1 MEGVPSAY
9 PAVMAQNGGAR
20 GAAKDVEDKAEQ
32 VADHPWME
40 KAARAGFIM
49 SGVVHLLIGWI
60 ALQVGFGTGGGSA
73 DQSGAL
79 STLAEAPG
87 GMILLWIGG
96 ITMIAL
102 ALWFAAEAW
111 FGGKQERETK
121 DVVTHVGKSAGKAV
135 VYAALAFTALRFATG
150 GSSDSGEQTSEITGM
165 FLQNAAGRILVGI
178 AGLVVIGIGVYHVVK
193 GITRKFEEDLKT
205 TGGGNVGKAVVV
217 TGVAGYVSKG
227 LALAGVGVLFGWAA
241 IGADAEKATGM
252 DGAIKQM
259 ATLPAGTVLLAV
271 VGAGLILYG
280 IYSILRSRYAS
291 M

>member
-20 GAAKDVEDKAEQ
+20 GAAKDVEDKAEK

-60 ALQVGFGTGGGSA
+60 ALQVGFGSGGGDA

-79 STLAEAPG
+79 STLASAPG
-87 GMILLWIGG
+87 GMVLLWIGG
-96 ITMIAL
+96 IAMIAL

-121 DVVTHVGKSAGKAV
+121 DVVKHVVKSAGKAV

-150 GSSDSGEQTSEITGM
+150 GSSDSGQQTSEITGM

-178 AGLVVIGIGVYHVVK
+178 AGLVVIGIGIYHVVK
-193 GITRKFEEDLKT
+193 GVTRKFEEDLKA

-217 TGVAGYVSKG
+217 TGVAGYVAKG
-227 LALAGVGVLFGWAA
+227 LALVGVGVLLGWAA
-241 IGADAEKATGM
+241 IGADPEKATGM

>member
-1 MEGVPSAY
+1 MAGSEATY

-20 GAAKDVEDKAEQ
+20 GAAKDVEDKAEK

-60 ALQVGFGTGGGSA
+60 ALQVGFGSGGGDA

-79 STLAEAPG
+79 STLASAPG
-87 GMILLWIGG
+87 GMVLLWIGG
-96 ITMIAL
+96 IAMIAL

-121 DVVTHVGKSAGKAV
+121 DVVKHVVKSAGKAV

-150 GSSDSGEQTSEITGM
+150 GSSDSGQQTSEITGM

-178 AGLVVIGIGVYHVVK
+178 AGLVVIGIGIYHVVK
-193 GITRKFEEDLKT
+193 GVTRKFEEDLQA
-205 TGGGNVGKAVVV
+205 TGGGNVGRAVVV
-217 TGVAGYVSKG
+217 TGMAGYVAKG
-227 LALAGVGVLFGWAA
+227 LALVGVGVLFGWAA
-241 IGADAEKATGM
+241 IGADPEKATGM
-252 DGAIKQM
+252 DGAIKQI
-259 ATLPAGTVLLAV
+259 ATLPAGTVLLVV
-271 VGAGLILYG
+271 VGVGLILYG

>member
-1 MEGVPSAY
+1 MAGSEATY

-20 GAAKDVEDKAEQ
+20 GAAKDVEDKAEK

-60 ALQVGFGTGGGSA
+60 ALQVGFGSGGGDA

-79 STLAEAPG
+79 STLASAPG
-87 GMILLWIGG
+87 GMVLLWIGG
-96 ITMIAL
+96 IAMIAL

-111 FGGKQERETK
+111 FGGKRERETK
-121 DVVTHVGKSAGKAV
+121 DVVKHVVKSLGKAV

-150 GSSDSGEQTSEITGM
+150 GSSDSGQQTSEITGM

-178 AGLVVIGIGVYHVVK
+178 AGLVVIGIGIYHVVK
-193 GITRKFEEDLKT
+193 GVTRKFEEDLKA

-217 TGVAGYVSKG
+217 TGVAGYVAKG
-227 LALAGVGVLFGWAA
+227 LALFGVGVLFGWAA
-241 IGADAEKATGM
+241 IGADPEKATGM